1 MKTRLQKRGF
11 TLVELLVVIA
21 IIGIL
26 VALLLPALGTVR
38 ESARRSTCTANQK
51 QVALAIK
58 ACEEQQRKMP
68 TSAFYRTDN
77 GEEYV
82 NMSGT
87 QGGATSVPLGDE
99 QADQAGSPFSIIV
112 KLLPYLEAS
121 HVSDKI
127 DWNNPAFDTT
137 ATTDSLTGNAGL
149 ATEKLMAV
157 LCPSYSGALTSG
169 NTTDYAAATIPAL
182 TSYKGIGA
190 TTLAA
195 LNDSTIV
202 KLSTNDTNSDGGGM
216 INPYAPTRAPKATS
230 LTMLMVETREPNQA
244 AWYDGSTA
252 SLYGLDEGGLNAKP
266 MINNQHLVTGD
277 TDQKYDPAWGTDG
290 MKWGPS
296 SEHPGVIVVS
306 MGDGSARTIG
316 NDVSGPVWRAL
327 ITRDSG
333 DNSVISEYF
342 SGG

>member
-58 ACEEQQRKMP
+58 ACEEQHRKMP
-68 TSAFYRTDN
+68 ASAFYRT
-77 GEEYV
+77 
-82 NMSGT
+82 
-87 QGGATSVPLGDE
+87 PLGEKYVAAGAEGNVTSLVLGSDGP
-99 QADQAGSPFSIIV
+99 QASGAPFSIIV
-112 KLLPYLEAS
+112 KLLPFLESS
-121 HVSDKI
+121 HIADKI
-127 DWNNPAFDTT
+127 DWNNNAFSTI
-137 ATTDSLTGNAGL
+137 ASLPERPNGNAGL

-169 NTTDYAAATIPAL
+169 NTTDYQATTIPAL
-182 TSYKGIGA
+182 TNYKGIGA
-190 TTLAA
+190 TSKIA
-195 LNDSTIV
+195 LNTSAIVKASTI
-202 KLSTNDTNSDGGGM
+202 SGDGDGGGM

-230 LTMLMVETREPNQA
+230 LTLLTVETREPDQA

-252 SLYGLDEGGLNAKP
+252 ALYGVDAGVGTAAKST
-266 MINNQHLVTGD
+266 INNQHLTAGE
-277 TDQKYDPAWGTDG
+277 TQYDEDWGTGG
-290 MKWGPS
+290 MTYGPS

-316 NDVSGPVWRAL
+316 NDVSGQVWKAL
-327 ITRDSG
+327 ITKDSA
-333 DNSVISEYF
+333 DNSAISEYF
-342 SGG
+342 TSGG